1 MPRQQPGRRLQ
12 HEIPAIPDVRL
23 SGGRRLCSRS
33 SQPDDA
39 PEPQRHPVLCPG
51 DPLMAYLMQVWR
63 GVPHPKFGG
72 HGWVTYGG
80 AVSEARAY
88 ELLALSQRLR
98 PELRHKL
105 ETISPG

>member
-1 MPRQQPGRRLQ
+1 MTLLRSQ
-12 HEIPAIPDVRL
+12 HEVLSIPDVRL
-23 SGGRRLCSRS
+23 FGGWRLCSRS
-33 SQPDDA
+33 SQPDNA
-39 PEPQRHPVLCPG
+39 PESQRLPVLCPG

-80 AVSEARAY
+80 AVSESRAF

-105 ETISPG
+105 ETICPG

>member
-1 MPRQQPGRRLQ
+1 
-12 HEIPAIPDVRL
+12 
-23 SGGRRLCSRS
+23 
-33 SQPDDA
+33 
-39 PEPQRHPVLCPG
+39 
-51 DPLMAYLMQVWR
+51 MAYLVQVWR

-80 AVSEARAY
+80 AVSESRAF

-105 ETISPG
+105 ETICPG

>member
-1 MPRQQPGRRLQ
+1 
-12 HEIPAIPDVRL
+12 
-23 SGGRRLCSRS
+23 
-33 SQPDDA
+33 
-39 PEPQRHPVLCPG
+39 
-51 DPLMAYLMQVWR
+51 MAYLMQVWR

-80 AVSEARAY
+80 AVDESRAF

-105 ETISPG
+105 ETVSPE

>member
-1 MPRQQPGRRLQ
+1 M
-12 HEIPAIPDVRL
+12 
-23 SGGRRLCSRS
+23 S
-33 SQPDDA
+33 
-39 PEPQRHPVLCPG
+39 
-51 DPLMAYLMQVWR
+51 YLMQVWR

-80 AVSEARAY
+80 AVSEARAF

-105 ETISPG
+105 RQLPMPFEVFMWSWDEISGRKV

>member
-1 MPRQQPGRRLQ
+1 MT
-12 HEIPAIPDVRL
+12 H
-23 SGGRRLCSRS
+23 
-33 SQPDDA
+33 
-39 PEPQRHPVLCPG
+39 
-51 DPLMAYLMQVWR
+51 LMQVWR

-80 AVSEARAY
+80 AVSEARAF

-105 ETISPG
+105 ETVTDAF

>member
-1 MPRQQPGRRLQ
+1 MTLLRSQ
-12 HEIPAIPDVRL
+12 HEVPVIPDVRL
-23 SGGRRLCSRS
+23 SGGWRLCGRS

-39 PEPQRHPVLCPG
+39 PEPQRHSNLCSG
-51 DPLMAYLMQVWR
+51 DPLMTYLMQVWR

>member
-1 MPRQQPGRRLQ
+1 M
-12 HEIPAIPDVRL
+12 
-23 SGGRRLCSRS
+23 S
-33 SQPDDA
+33 
-39 PEPQRHPVLCPG
+39 
-51 DPLMAYLMQVWR
+51 YLVQVWR

-80 AVSEARAY
+80 AVSESRAF

-105 ETISPG
+105 ETVKP